1 MRVDA
6 ASSTN
11 TARRVLFPF
20 VGDSVG
26 GSHISALELAKGLDT
41 SRFEPVIALHQKG
54 ILWSY
59 LQDRGIATVQLRD
72 LIPDPLHGRFRRY
85 ALATLLVSP
94 GLTRFLRRLR
104 IDIVHTHDARMHFL
118 WGPVSKMSL
127 SKFVLHLRDSS
138 QSNITYSSFFADSI
152 LSISEYCRKE
162 FPARIANRA
171 KVVPNPCRPPPLLH
185 SRNACRRKLLRSA
198 GLTLTDRTNVVV
210 GYVANFVERK
220 RPLLF
225 VKIAALLRDRLG
237 DRVAFPMFGNT
248 DGVQRKDLVRKVND
262 AIAEHGLAS
271 QCVLMGSRFPIE
283 PWMMGCDVLIA
294 PAVREAYGRTLVEA
308 MLCGTPVVAAD
319 DGGHREII
327 HHGETGLL
335 VPADDAPGFADA
347 VVKLH
352 TNPRLAK
359 SITSAA
365 KACALTTHSVTVH
378 VERIQSIY
386 DSLMK

>member
-26 GSHISALELAKGLDT
+26 GSHISALELARGLDT

-72 LIPDPLHGRFRRY
+72 LSPDPLRGRFRRY

-94 GLTRFLRRLR
+94 GLTRFLRRLS

-118 WGPVSKMSL
+118 WGPVSKISL
-127 SKFVLHLRDSS
+127 SKFVLHLRNSS
-138 QSNITYSSFFADSI
+138 QSNIAYSSFFADSI
-152 LSISEYCRKE
+152 LSVSEYCRKG
-162 FPARIANRA
+162 FPAWIANRA
-171 KVVPNPCRPPPLLH
+171 DVVPDPFRLPPLLND
-185 SRNACRRKLLRSA
+185 RNACRRKLLRGA
-198 GLTLTDRTNVVV
+198 GLTDRTIVVV
-210 GYVANFVERK
+210 GYVANFVEQK

-237 DRVAFPMFGNT
+237 DHVAFPMFGDT

-262 AIAEHGLAS
+262 AIAEHGLTS

-327 HHGETGLL
+327 RHGETGLL

-352 TNPRLAK
+352 ANPRLAK